1 MTDYEQKENM
11 TGTLKSFFEPKSV
24 AVVGAS
30 STLGRPGRTVIENML
45 ANGFEGAI
53 HPVNPRGG
61 EICGFPVAESI
72 DTLPGPVDMGIVML
86 PAAATPQAVADCAA
100 NGMSSVV
107 LAAGGFAEVDHA
119 GEDLQ
124 GELRAVIEKTG
135 VRVLG
140 PNTAGH
146 ISTPANFTSSFFPL
160 GAIPKGPISYLAQTG
175 NFTGAMMRSIMTG
188 EHYGV
193 ARCVGLGNAVDID
206 EADVLEY
213 LADDP
218 ETRAI
223 FVYLESLHRPDAFL
237 KTARRIT
244 KTKPIIMLK
253 GGATAEGAR
262 AAMSHTASLGA
273 DDRVLDGALSQAGIV
288 RIDEFTHLFTA
299 AKAAAMMPVP
309 KGPRVGFVSPSG
321 AFIVHA
327 SDICKTRTSLEFSKI
342 GPKTLKRLKEISPPF
357 ISITNPV
364 DVFPSATVHGMEFAW
379 REAMAALLKD
389 PKVDALVTILILAD
403 ELGPMKLDFIVDLA
417 AEHPDKPIYV
427 SFSGDENSNAE
438 AKAFLEPRGVPT
450 FPRIEDPFKAL
461 DIMARARA
469 AMKG

>member
-1 MTDYEQKENM
+1 VTSSRV
-11 TGTLKSFFEPKSV
+11 TSLKSFFDPKSV
-24 AVVGAS
+24 AVIGAS
-30 STLGRPGRTVIENML
+30 ATPGRPGRTVIENMI
-45 ANGFEGAI
+45 ANGFEGTV
-53 HPVNPRGG
+53 HPVNPRGDD
-61 EICGFPVAESI
+61 ICGLKTSVSI
-72 DTLPGPVDMGIVML
+72 AALPGGVDMGIVML
-86 PAAATPQAVADCAA
+86 PAAQTPQAVRDCAA
-100 NGMSSVV
+100 KGITSVV

-124 GELRAVIEKTG
+124 EELRAAIEETG

-160 GAIPKGPISYLAQTG
+160 GNIPKGPISYIAQTG

-193 ARCVGLGNAVDID
+193 ARCIGLGNAVDID
-206 EADVLEY
+206 EADVLDY

-218 ETRAI
+218 ETGAI
-223 FVYLESLHRPDAFL
+223 FVYLESLHRPAEFL

-244 KTKPIIMLK
+244 RKKPVIMLK
-253 GGATAEGAR
+253 GGATEDGAK

-273 DDRVLDGALSQAGIV
+273 DDRVLDGALAQAGIV
-288 RIDEFTHLFTA
+288 RIDEFTHLFIA

-321 AFIVHA
+321 AFIVHI
-327 SDICKTRTSLEFSKI
+327 SDICKTRTVLNFPKIAPATQSRLE
-342 GPKTLKRLKEISPPF
+342 EISPPF
-357 ISITNPV
+357 INITNPV
-364 DVFPSATVHGMEFAW
+364 DIFPSATVHGMEFAW
-379 REAMAALLKD
+379 RESMAALLKD

-417 AEHPDKPIYV
+417 AEFPEKPIYV
-427 SFSGDENSNAE
+427 SFSGDENSNAA

-450 FPRIEDPFKAL
+450 FPRIEDPFKVL

-469 AMKG
+469 AMTA

>member
-1 MTDYEQKENM
+1 MSS
-11 TGTLKSFFEPKSV
+11 LKSFFDPKSV
-24 AVVGAS
+24 AVIGAS
-30 STLGRPGRTVIENML
+30 ATQGRPGRTVIENMI
-45 ANGFEGAI
+45 ANGYAGAI

-61 EICGFPVAESI
+61 EICGRLTRKSI
-72 DTLPGPVDMGIVML
+72 QDLPDGVDMGIVML
-86 PAAATPQAVADCAA
+86 PAASTPQAVADCAA
-100 NGMSSVV
+100 KGMSSVV

-124 GELRAVIEKTG
+124 AELRAVIKSTG

-146 ISTPANFTSSFFPL
+146 ISTPAKFTSSFFPL
-160 GAIPKGPISYLAQTG
+160 GDIPKGPISYIAQTG

-193 ARCVGLGNAVDID
+193 ARCIGLGNAVDID

-213 LADDP
+213 LGDDA
-218 ETRAI
+218 ETGAI
-223 FVYLESLHRPDAFL
+223 FIYLESLHRPAAFL
-237 KTARRIT
+237 KAARRIT
-244 KTKPIIMLK
+244 RKKPIIMLK
-253 GGATAEGAR
+253 GGATEDGAR

-273 DDRVLDGALSQAGIV
+273 DDRVLDGALAQAGVV
-288 RIDEFTHLFTA
+288 RIEEFTQLFTV

-309 KGPRVGFVSPSG
+309 RGPRVGFVSPSG

-327 SDICKTRTSLEFSKI
+327 SDICKTRTILEFPRI
-342 GPKTLKRLKEISPPF
+342 APGTLSRLKEISPPF
-357 ISITNPV
+357 INITNPV
-364 DVFPSATVHGMEFAW
+364 DIFPSATVHGMEFAW
-379 REAMAALLKD
+379 REAMAALIRD
-389 PKVDALVTILILAD
+389 PKVDSLVAILILAD

-417 AEHPDKPIYV
+417 AEHPEKPIYI

-450 FPRIEDPFKAL
+450 FPRIEDPFKVL

-469 AMKG
+469 AMRS

>member
-1 MTDYEQKENM
+1 MNN
-11 TGTLKSFFEPKSV
+11 LKSFFDPKSV
-24 AVVGAS
+24 AVIGAS
-30 STLGRPGRTVIENML
+30 ATQGRPGRTVIENMI
-45 ANGFEGAI
+45 ANGYAGRI

-61 EICGFPVAESI
+61 EICGRQTSKSI
-72 DTLPGPVDMGIVML
+72 LDLPEGVDMGIVML
-86 PAAATPQAVADCAA
+86 PAASTPQAVADCAA
-100 NGMSSVV
+100 KGMSSVV

-124 GELRAVIEKTG
+124 AELRAVIKSTG

-160 GAIPKGPISYLAQTG
+160 GDIPKGPISYIAQTG

-193 ARCVGLGNAVDID
+193 ARCIGLGNAVDID

-213 LADDP
+213 LADDD
-218 ETRAI
+218 ETDAI
-223 FVYLESLHRPDAFL
+223 FIYLESLHRPAAFL

-244 KTKPIIMLK
+244 RKKPIIMLK
-253 GGATAEGAR
+253 GGATADGAK

-273 DDRVLDGALSQAGIV
+273 DDRVLDGALAQAGIV
-288 RIDEFTHLFTA
+288 RIEEFTQLFTV

-309 KGPRVGFVSPSG
+309 RGPRVGFVSPSG

-327 SDICKTRTSLEFSKI
+327 SDICKTRTILEFSKI
-342 GPKTLKRLKEISPPF
+342 APATLSRLKEISPPF
-357 ISITNPV
+357 IDITNPV
-364 DVFPSATVHGMEFAW
+364 DIFPSATVHGMEFAW
-379 REAMAALLKD
+379 REAMAALLRD
-389 PKVDALVTILILAD
+389 PKVDSLVAILILAD

-417 AEHPDKPIYV
+417 AEYPEKPIYI
-427 SFSGDENSNAE
+427 SFSGDENSNAK
-438 AKAFLEPRGVPT
+438 AKSFLEPLGVPT
-450 FPRIEDPFKAL
+450 FPRIEDPFKVL

-469 AMKG
+469 AMTS

>member
-1 MTDYEQKENM
+1 MNS
-11 TGTLKSFFEPKSV
+11 LKAFFDPRSV
-24 AVVGAS
+24 AVIGAS
-30 STLGRPGRTVIENML
+30 ATQGRPGRTVIENMI
-45 ANGFEGAI
+45 ANGYAGAI

-61 EICGFPVAESI
+61 EICGRQAYESI
-72 DTLPGPVDMGIVML
+72 AALPDGVDMGIVML

-100 NGMSSVV
+100 KGMSSVV

-124 GELRAVIEKTG
+124 AALRAVIKATG

-160 GAIPKGPISYLAQTG
+160 GNIPKGKISYIAQTG

-193 ARCVGLGNAVDID
+193 ARCIGLGNAVDID
-206 EADVLEY
+206 EADVLEF
-213 LADDP
+213 LADDE
-218 ETRAI
+218 ETGAI
-223 FVYLESLHRPDAFL
+223 FVYLESLHRPAAFL
-237 KTARRIT
+237 KTARRLT
-244 KTKPIIMLK
+244 RRKPVIMLK
-253 GGATAEGAR
+253 GGATAEGAK

-273 DDRVLDGALSQAGIV
+273 DDRVLDGALAQAGIV
-288 RIDEFTHLFTA
+288 RIEDFTQLFTV

-309 KGPRVGFVSPSG
+309 RGPRVGFVSPSG

-327 SDICKTRTSLEFSKI
+327 SDICRARTVLTFPKI
-342 GPKTLKRLKEISPPF
+342 APATLKRLKEISPPF
-357 ISITNPV
+357 INIGNPV
-364 DVFPSATVHGMEFAW
+364 DIFPSATVHGMEFAW
-379 REAMAALLKD
+379 REAMTALLRD
-389 PKVDALVTILILAD
+389 PKIDSLAAILILAD

-417 AEHPDKPIYV
+417 AEFPEKPIYI
-427 SFSGDENSNAE
+427 SFSGDENSNAA

-450 FPRIEDPFKAL
+450 FPRIEDPFRVL

-469 AMKG
+469 AMT